1 MIYLHFYYYISII
14 ISYGD
19 LSSIMISYY
28 IPPQKIEMVEMVEM
42 VEGTIYKR
50 CLQGGGLAA
59 ECANGALGRLRGF
72 YLAPWE

>member
-1 MIYLHFYYYISII
+1 MVIYL
-14 ISYGD
+14 
-19 LSSIMISYY
+19 LY